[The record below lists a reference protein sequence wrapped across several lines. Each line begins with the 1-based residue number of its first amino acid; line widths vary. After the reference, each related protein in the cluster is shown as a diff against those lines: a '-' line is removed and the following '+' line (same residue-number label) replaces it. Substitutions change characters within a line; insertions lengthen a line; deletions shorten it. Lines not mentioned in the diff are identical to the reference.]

1 MAKSRIQQGMNIIER
16 FLSWKGQLFINKLKA
31 EGAEF
36 NDEEIDKCKISYTAG
51 FLESANMFFDLQPKL
66 RDFLESMEKDL
77 FDEYMK

>member
-1 MAKSRIQQGMNIIER
+1 MAKSRLQQGMNILER

-51 FLESANMFFDLQPKL
+51 FL
-66 RDFLESMEKDL
+66 
-77 FDEYMK
+77 

>member
-1 MAKSRIQQGMNIIER
+1 MAKSRLQQGMNVLER

-51 FLESANMFFDLQPKL
+51 FLESAKMFVDLQPKY
-66 RDFLESMEKDL
+66 RDFLESMESEL
-77 FDEYMK
+77 LDEYMK